1 MSKFFKALEQAERD
15 RGRREILSP
24 EATAEVD
31 EDTAATRVPQVA
43 ATPSLPGSPPLPP
56 EVEHVP
62 EIISAVRDEAPSD
75 RLEPHLVG
83 LIDPA
88 SAEAEEYRSL
98 QNIIE
103 GMAEQGRGLVVA
115 VSSPVSGDGKTL
127 TAINLAASLA
137 HAGRTRVLLVD
148 ADLRGTAIERRLGH
162 PDRFDPG
169 LADAARN
176 PSATIESVVH
186 PTGWTNLDLLPAGR
200 TDDVP
205 YEVLR
210 SPRLPQLMED
220 ARQRYGFVV
229 VDTPPMVPVSD
240 CRVIEQ
246 WADRFLL
253 VVSAHHTPR
262 GLVDEALRI
271 LDPARLA
278 GIVFNGADPEPFGS
292 SFYSYSHPPRKASV
306 LGWIVSLFR

>member
-1 MSKFFKALEQAERD
+1 VAGERLLD
-15 RGRREILSP
+15 RKQRQRSTKTPRPKGSLQEA
-24 EATAEVD
+24 ATAPV
-31 EDTAATRVPQVA
+31 
-43 ATPSLPGSPPLPP
+43 ATPSPLPLEAGP
-56 EVEHVP
+56 VEAEHAL
-62 EIISAVRDEAPSD
+62 EIISPETGGDSSG

-83 LIDPA
+83 LTDPT
-88 SAEAEEYRSL
+88 SVEAEEYRSL

-103 GMAEQGRGLVVA
+103 GMADHGRGLVVA

-148 ADLRGTAIERRLGH
+148 ADLRGTAVERRLGH

-169 LADAARN
+169 LGNAARN
-176 PSATIESVVH
+176 SSISFESLVH
-186 PTGWTNLDLLPAGR
+186 PTGWTNLDLLPAGH

-210 SPRLPQLMED
+210 SPRLPQLMEE
-220 ARQRYGFVV
+220 ARQRYGFVI

-262 GLVDEALRI
+262 ALVDEALRI
-271 LDPARLA
+271 LDPTRLA
-278 GIVFNGADPEPFGS
+278 GIVFNGADPQPFGS
-292 SFYSYSHPPRKASV
+292 SFYAYDSYAPKKASV
-306 LGWIVSLFR
+306 LGRITGLFR